1 MFFVYFFNFVVK
13 SHKKPL
19 CFLPYIILPG
29 DNNFIHEA
37 DITDKGKYIHTQGG
51 GLMDIPALSMALAQN
66 SIKNDYGVAML
77 AKSLDNLE
85 ANGAA
90 MVSAMNSMPSPSL
103 DPNVGQNID
112 ISI

>member
-1 MFFVYFFNFVVK
+1 M
-13 SHKKPL
+13 SI
-19 CFLPYIILPG
+19 FLFLWSKVTKRRLVFCHAISSSVIIFLSFG
-29 DNNFIHEA
+29 A
-37 DITDKGKYIHTQGG
+37 DITDKGQYIHTQGG
-51 GLMDIPALSMALAQN
+51 GHMDIPALSMALAQN
-66 SIKNDYGVAML
+66 SIKNDFGVAML

-85 ANGAA
+85 ETGAS